1 MLQLLL
7 QGPGHLPEGGV
18 LLGLVALVLVREVLV
33 GLVEG
38 LFVDGIAF
46 PQFGLSFFGQA
57 FVIDDAEIYVKGLE
71 LPADPLP
78 EIDVGELLRV
88 GRGSQTIRVRGEK
101 ENQGIREEGEEV
113 RKRIVTN
120 FSPQVAKVTSYI
132 RLRGHSVSQKLRY

>member
-1 MLQLLL
+1 
-7 QGPGHLPEGGV
+7 
-18 LLGLVALVLVREVLV
+18 
-33 GLVEG
+33 
-38 LFVDGIAF
+38 
-46 PQFGLSFFGQA
+46 
-57 FVIDDAEIYVKGLE
+57 
-71 LPADPLP
+71 
-78 EIDVGELLRV
+78 V